1 MVRRKEMA
9 KITEELSCYGN
20 LLVEKGLTTGP
31 GGNISAREGDT
42 VFLSPSGFSLAEI
55 KPQDWVVVNLKN
67 GKRIGKDNGLRPT
80 CEISMHLGC
89 YLARKDIKT
98 VVHTH
103 PILATALATAG
114 VQFKGLFPDFVALV
128 GPEAPVLNYVVP
140 GGEELRKAVVREL
153 KKGYNAVLLKNHGA
167 VTVGEN
173 LKEAYYRSLLLEDA
187 ARFMMAILSIG
198 KKIRYLS
205 PAEVKGIENLEAE
218 DYRKLLL
225 KKM

>member
-1 MVRRKEMA
+1 MP
-9 KITEELSCYGN
+9 KITEEMSYYGK

-31 GGNISAREGDT
+31 GGNLSAREGDAI
-42 VFLSPSGFSLAEI
+42 FLSPSGFSLAEI

-98 VVHTH
+98 VIHTH
-103 PILATALATAG
+103 PVLATALATAG

-128 GPEAPVLNYVVP
+128 GPEAPTVKYVIP
-140 GGEELRKAVVREL
+140 AGEEIREAVTRVI
-153 KKGYNAVLLKNHGA
+153 KKGHNAVLLKNHGA
-167 VTVGEN
+167 VTVGDN
-173 LKEAYYRSLLLEDA
+173 LKEAYYRALMLEDA
-187 ARFMMAILSIG
+187 ARFMTTILSIG
-198 KKIRYLS
+198 KNIRYLS
-205 PAEVKGIENLEAE
+205 PAEVKGIECLEAE

-225 KKM
+225 KKGET

>member
-1 MVRRKEMA
+1 MP
-9 KITEELSCYGN
+9 KITDELSLYGK

-31 GGNISAREGDT
+31 GGNISAREGDA

-55 KPQDWVVVNLKN
+55 KPQDWVAVNLKN
-67 GKRIGKDNGLRPT
+67 GKRIGRDNGLRPT
-80 CEISMHLGC
+80 CEVSTHLGC

-98 VVHTH
+98 VIHTH
-103 PILATALATAG
+103 PVLATALATAG

-128 GPEAPVLNYVVP
+128 GSKTPVLNYVVP
-140 GGEELRKAVVREL
+140 GGEELREAVVREL
-153 KKGYNAVLLKNHGA
+153 KKGHNTVLLKNHGA

-173 LKEAYYRSLLLEDA
+173 MKEAYYRSLLLEDA

-198 KKIRYLS
+198 KKVRYLS
-205 PAEVKGIENLEAE
+205 PTEVKGIENLEAE